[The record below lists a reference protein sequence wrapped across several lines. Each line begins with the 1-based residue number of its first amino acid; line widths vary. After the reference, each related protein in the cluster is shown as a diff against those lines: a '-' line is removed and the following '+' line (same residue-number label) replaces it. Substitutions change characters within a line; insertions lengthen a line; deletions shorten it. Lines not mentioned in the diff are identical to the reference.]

1 MSPPGAGDEELAV
14 HLGRVAAASGIDAE
28 DVTPPGSRF
37 IQVDGAR
44 FHLLDWGGPGPPVL
58 LLHGYGLT
66 AHTWDAVA
74 LGTRSRVR
82 CIALD
87 QRGHGETDWGS
98 REDYLLDARAEA
110 TAGVLDALGLAEV
123 AVVGQSLGGL
133 VGLSLAAREP
143 RRVAALAVVDVSPF
157 TAVTAGV
164 GPAFRERTYASVD
177 DALEIVRRAAPRRD
191 PELLRRN
198 LHFSLREL
206 PDGRWTWRHD
216 QRAEMLR
223 PQPPEARNR
232 ALVARLGLVACPT
245 LVVRAAESETVTE
258 EAAARLA
265 EALPDARSTTIPDAG
280 HNVQGDNPRVLV
292 EALLR
297 FLGDLGYG

>member
-1 MSPPGAGDEELAV
+1 MSPPGADDEELAV
-14 HLGRVAAASGIDAE
+14 HLGRVAAASGIDAG
-28 DVTPPGSRF
+28 DVTPPRSRF
-37 IQVDGAR
+37 VQVDGAR
-44 FHLLDWGGPGPPVL
+44 FHLLDWGGSGPPVV

-74 LGTRSRVR
+74 LGTRARFR

-143 RRVAALAVVDVSPF
+143 ERVAALTVVDVSPF
-157 TAVTAGV
+157 SAVSAGV

-177 DALEIVRRAAPRRD
+177 EALEIVRRAAPRRD

-198 LHFSLREL
+198 LRFSLREL
-206 PDGRWTWRHD
+206 PGGGWTWRHD

-223 PQPPEARNR
+223 PQPPEARNL
-232 ALVARLGLVACPT
+232 ALVARLGIVACPT

-258 EAAARLA
+258 EAAALLA
-265 EALPDARSTTIPDAG
+265 EALPDARSITIPDAG
-280 HNVQGDNPRVLV
+280 HNVQGDNPRALV
-292 EALLR
+292 DALLR
-297 FLGDLGYG
+297 FLDDLGYG